1 MELSPEF
8 IIFVRDFAI
17 FAAIYLIV
25 ALSLNLE
32 YGYAGVP
39 NFGKVL
45 AVAGGAFVVA
55 SFPGRLIAWV
65 FGIGPG
71 LDYIKDNT
79 VIVTEVNQLL
89 MNNPAVSLAMFFA
102 TLAVAGAVGAV
113 LGLVACYPAIRL
125 REDYLSITLLAMGEA
140 IQVIG
145 YNYSPIAKGNI
156 GVLVPDPFRWA
167 GDQRY
172 AVIAVFVV
180 AICVLVLFY
189 QERLIRSPLG
199 RMLRAIRDNEEVAES
214 LGKDTTRIR
223 MKAIIVASVIGA
235 IAGGLDGFKKGGIIA
250 TSYQRT
256 SWTFWPWVI
265 VVLGGAANNM
275 GVVVGTLAFAAL
287 RRFID
292 YYKGQLAPFVPF
304 SVVWLEP
311 LLLGIMLIL
320 IQMYRPEGIIREKPT
335 PTLGYK
341 RLKRFV
347 SPKSSDSSSKKN
359 APLLNRLKSSLFYVW
374 KKTSALK
381 RRDSAS

>member
-1 MELSPEF
+1 M
-8 IIFVRDFAI
+8 RDFAI
-17 FAAIYLIV
+17 FYAIYLII

-45 AVAGGAFVVA
+45 AVAGGAFTVGF
-55 SFPGRLIAWV
+55 FPGRIIAWL

-71 LDYIKDNT
+71 LGYIKENT
-79 VIVTEVNQLL
+79 AIVTEVNQVL
-89 MNNPAVSLAMFFA
+89 MTNPTVSLVIFFT

-113 LGLVACYPAIRL
+113 LGLIASYPAIRL
-125 REDYLSITLLAMGEA
+125 REDYLAITLLAMGEA

-145 YNYSPIAKGNI
+145 YNYRPIVKGNI

-167 GDQRY
+167 GELRY
-172 AVIAVFVV
+172 MVV
-180 AICVLVLFY
+180 AAFIVVIGIFVLYFL
-189 QERLIRSPLG
+189 ERLVRSPLG
-199 RMLRAIRDNEEVAES
+199 RMLRAIRDNENVAES
-214 LGKDTTRIR
+214 LGKDVTRIR
-223 MKAIIVASVIGA
+223 MKTIIIASILGSIGGA
-235 IAGGLDGFKKGGIIA
+235 LDAFKAGGIIS
-250 TSYQRT
+250 TSYHRV

-275 GVVVGTLAFAAL
+275 GVVVGTLAFVAL

-292 YYKGQLAPFVPF
+292 YFKYRLAPFVPF
-304 SVVWLEP
+304 SVVWLDY

-341 RLKRFV
+341 RLKEYV
-347 SPKSSDSSSKKN
+347 SS
-359 APLLNRLKSSLFYVW
+359 
-374 KKTSALK
+374 
-381 RRDSAS
+381 RRGASPSEEAD